1 MGEGN
6 EHGSSLHEANAT
18 SNKLRNK
25 KIILIHDNYHEAL
38 FMFMVLINLPYFPKL
53 EYNSLE
59 DGHMY

>member
-1 MGEGN
+1 MN
-6 EHGSSLHEANAT
+6 SLHEANAT

-25 KIILIHDNYHEAL
+25 KIILIRDNYHEAL